1 MSDSSTALAILYAED
16 DPDDRLLAE
25 MAHRDSGVANPLV
38 FVGDGEE
45 ALEYLHQTGRH
56 ADRAGSPRPGI
67 VLLDLNMP
75 GIDGRE
81 TLRIIKADP
90 LLRRIPV
97 VILTT
102 SAAADDIDSSYD
114 AGANTYVVK
123 PTAFASLVRVFES
136 LGGFWFDVSSLA
148 QEAPS

>member
-1 MSDSSTALAILYAED
+1 MNGTGGALTILYAED

-25 MAHRDSGVANPLV
+25 MAHRDSGAANPLV
-38 FVGDGEE
+38 FVGDGKE
-45 ALEYLHQTGRH
+45 ALEYLRQTGRH
-56 ADRAGSPRPGI
+56 ADRAGSLRPGI

-81 TLRIIKADP
+81 TLRIIRADP

-102 SAAADDIDSSYD
+102 SAADDDVATSYD
-114 AGANTYVVK
+114 AGANAYIVK
-123 PTAFASLVRVFES
+123 PSAFASLVHIFDCLSR
-136 LGGFWFDVSSLA
+136 FWFEVSSIA
-148 QEAPS
+148 REPTR